1 MKLLHRVVKSSQGI
15 NVSGVVSIDN
25 TVIVRQKTAQF
36 DDDGELSEVDLKERF
51 NALEQNL
58 EQNYREKLARVEYE
72 KQEILDNAAV
82 HAQAMLSQANN
93 DAERI
98 KQDAKN
104 SGFAQGFQ
112 EGKRIAQEE
121 LSSQL
126 NAVKQILDQLN
137 SEREA
142 IYIDNENDLIDT
154 AYEMTRKITLSE
166 IKTDKDVIFN
176 IVKQACKNF
185 RNSDYVKI
193 SLAKCDVEET
203 VVTDQEFIKKIA
215 GNIPDVEIEIL
226 PDAQSGTVIL
236 DDNEEIVDASV
247 PTQLDFLKEVLN
259 ASKKLI

>member
-112 EGKRIAQEE
+112 EGKRIVQEE

>member
-25 TVIVRQKTAQF
+25 TVIVRQRIAQI
-36 DDDGELSEVDLKERF
+36 DDEEELSEVELKERY
-51 NALEQNL
+51 NALEQQL
-58 EQNYREKLARVEYE
+58 EQDYRDKLARVERE
-72 KQEILDNAAV
+72 KNEILENASV

-104 SGFAQGFQ
+104 SGFAQGYQ
-112 EGKRIAQEE
+112 EGKCEALAE

-126 NAVKQILDQLN
+126 NSAKQLIDQLN

-142 IYIDNENDLIDT
+142 VYIDNENALIDT

-166 IKTDKDVIFN
+166 IKTDKDIIFN
-176 IVKQACKNF
+176 IVKEACKNF

-193 SLAKCDVEET
+193 SLAKCDVEEN
-203 VVTDQEFIKKIA
+203 VVTDQKFIKKIA
-215 GNIPDVEIEIL
+215 ANIPDVEIEIL
-226 PDAQSGTVIL
+226 SDAQSGTVIL

>member
-36 DDDGELSEVDLKERF
+36 DDDEELSEVDLKERF
-51 NALEQNL
+51 NALEQSL
-58 EQNYREKLARVEYE
+58 EQDYREKLDRVERE
-72 KQEILDNAAV
+72 KQEILNNAAV

-112 EGKRIAQEE
+112 EGKSVARDE

-126 NAVKQILDQLN
+126 NAVKQLLDQLN

-142 IYIDNENDLIDT
+142 IYIDNENALIDT
-154 AYEMTRKITLSE
+154 AYEMTRKITMAE

>member
-193 SLAKCDVEET
+193 SLAKCDIDET